1 MSPTPLSPK
10 DSRDALGSWQ
20 LSVVCVY
27 LVGHPHCANKR
38 GNCDLE
44 QGRSLPRLHVWLVAV
59 TGICRGPYRLTG
71 WGCWETMLPVKTRTQ
86 GGKPCAETISEG
98 LVGQKSHCY
107 CRRGKVPPFGT
118 SPLGKGCSVSPSE
131 AGVLAASP
139 WPWSIAI
146 LGDGA
151 RDRASGRPASGSSPL
166 QSPEQESMP
175 PLCGFTDGAATWGY
189 ASRFEST
196 SYLPAV

>member
-1 MSPTPLSPK
+1 MG
-10 DSRDALGSWQ
+10 SRALRRQ
-20 LSVVCVY
+20 
-27 LVGHPHCANKR
+27 R
-38 GNCDLE
+38 GAGGAE
-44 QGRSLPRLHVWLVAV
+44 ESLLL
-59 TGICRGPYRLTG
+59 
-71 WGCWETMLPVKTRTQ
+71 Q
-86 GGKPCAETISEG
+86 EG
-98 LVGQKSHCY
+98 QN
-107 CRRGKVPPFGT
+107 T
-118 SPLGKGCSVSPSE
+118 TLGKGCPVSPSE

-146 LGDGA
+146 PGDGA

-189 ASRFEST
+189 GSRFEST